1 VKPIVCLYCE
11 GNDTKVAV
19 ISKEQDKLKVA
30 KVASYDS
37 VHPAIDLEDGFS
49 SLSMDGDGL
58 TLEKETSVS
67 SALTATGAGLI
78 SAALREF
85 NLTKYLFIPAL
96 TEPSIYYHVFEG
108 KKNVKSVKLTQEI
121 ITDLKESKNIFVEK
135 DNLDY
140 IELADNSM
148 LSVFL
153 SGEVPGINLVN
164 SIARHNGR

>member
-30 KVASYDS
+30 KVASYDF

-49 SLSMDGDGL
+49 SLNMDSDGL
-58 TLEKETSVS
+58 TLEKVEKETSVS
-67 SALTATGAGLI
+67 SALTVTGAGLI

-96 TEPSIYYHVFEG
+96 TEPSIYYHIFEG
-108 KKNVKSVKLTQEI
+108 KKNVKNVKLTQEI
-121 ITDLKESKNIFVEK
+121 LNDIK
-135 DNLDY
+135 DPRISL
-140 IELADNSM
+140 
-148 LSVFL
+148 
-153 SGEVPGINLVN
+153 
-164 SIARHNGR
+164 